1 MRLKDVIKCAL
12 GSFRCRIAGVSSG
25 KHVLLGPDNYIASVD
40 HCFHEI
46 EVPIMYQGAYEP
58 HRNGHDNL
66 SIGDGS
72 WIGCHCAIIGDVH
85 IGKHVVIGANSVV
98 TRDIPDFSV
107 AVGCPARIVKRYD
120 PSKGLWTK
128 LE

>member
-58 HRNGHDNL
+58 IEMAAITCL
-66 SIGDGS
+66 SETDLGYAVTAQLSETCIL
-72 WIGCHCAIIGDVH
+72 
-85 IGKHVVIGANSVV
+85 AN
-98 TRDIPDFSV
+98 TW
-107 AVGCPARIVKRYD
+107 
-120 PSKGLWTK
+120 L
-128 LE
+128 LEQTPLLRETSRTFRLRWAALRVLSSDMIS